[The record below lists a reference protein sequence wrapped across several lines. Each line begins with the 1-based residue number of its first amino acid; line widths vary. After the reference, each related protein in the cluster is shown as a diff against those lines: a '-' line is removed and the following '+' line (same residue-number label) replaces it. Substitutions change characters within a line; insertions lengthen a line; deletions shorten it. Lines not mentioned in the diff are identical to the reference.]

1 MIVDQTRNRPSA
13 LAFAAATLPSAFTPP
28 TTRPAFPAAKYGL
41 VDPNVNS
48 KPFGSSTLRARS
60 SGRLRIDGEP
70 AIVRRSPI
78 WIELPSTPRFRRMLI
93 DAVSASHTV
102 STPLASFTDRRICP
116 CGLRHDTDL
125 TTPLTSIVLLE
136 SKIPA

>member
-13 LAFAAATLPSAFTPP
+13 LAFAAATSPSVFADP
-28 TTRPAFPAAKYGL
+28 TRRPAFPAGKYGL
-41 VDPNVNS
+41 PDPNVNS
-48 KPFGSSTLRARS
+48 LPLGSSTLRARI

-70 AIVRRSPI
+70 AIVKRSPT
-78 WIELPSTPRFRRMLI
+78 WSGLPTTPRFRRMLI
-93 DAVSASHTV
+93 DAVSASQTV
-102 STPLASFTDRRICP
+102 STPFSSFTDRRICP
-116 CGLRHDTDL
+116 CGFRHDTNL